1 MTQSP
6 EQFMRDEE
14 AAHTPPSEI
23 NIDLKFS
30 LWSKHIEDFDERAP
44 ECAKL
49 LRAFPESLTIHTAP
63 KKEIR
68 YGTVTIKCNGDE
80 QTCTSIRAHGKF
92 YCEWD
97 EPEDLVGDLDLDDGC
112 ISDEEYQNR
121 AENIQQAMF
130 DLDFPPSI
138 DFDITAPTLDSI
150 LECIDNVEDDL
161 LEANEKAWE
170 EMKEWTKSMYGSK

>member
-1 MTQSP
+1 
-6 EQFMRDEE
+6 MRDEE
-14 AAHTPPSEI
+14 AAHTSPSEI

-49 LRAFPESLTIHTAP
+49 LRAFPESLTIHTAS
-63 KKEIR
+63 KIR
-68 YGTVTIKCNGDE
+68 YGTVTIECNGDE

-92 YCEWD
+92 CCEWD
-97 EPEDLVGDLDLDDGC
+97 EPGALVGDLDLDGDC
-112 ISDEEYQNR
+112 ISDEECQNR

-150 LECIDNVEDDL
+150 LECIDKVEDDL
-161 LEANEKAWE
+161 IEANEKAREKME
-170 EMKEWTKSMYGSK
+170 EWANSMYGSK

>member
-14 AAHTPPSEI
+14 AAHMPPSEI
-23 NIDLKFS
+23 HMDLKWS
-30 LWSKHIEDFDERAP
+30 LWSKYIEDIEERAP
-44 ECAKL
+44 EVAKL
-49 LRAFPESLTIHTAP
+49 LRAYPEKLTIYTAP

-68 YGTVTIKCNGDE
+68 YGNVTIECNGDAE
-80 QTCTSIRAHGKF
+80 TCTSIRAYGHF

-97 EPEDLVGDLDLDDGC
+97 EPGDLVADLDLDDGC
-112 ISDEEYQNR
+112 ISDEEHQNR
-121 AENIQQAMF
+121 AENIQQALF
-130 DLDFPPSI
+130 DMEFPPRI

-150 LECIDNVEDDL
+150 LECIDKVENDL

-170 EMKEWTKSMYGSK
+170 EMEEWAKSVYGSK